1 MKFNWGTGIF
11 ISIITFVTAGIVFLF
26 FAFSFDVN
34 LVQEEYYKKGV
45 DYQTEIDAIKR
56 SRNYTDSVQFIQK
69 DEKVFVIF
77 GQNFNNIDSGLV
89 HFYRPSDRF
98 QDVKIFLKENNNP
111 IFVEK
116 ESLQQGR
123 YKVDIT
129 WYKKGLKYYIENQLI
144 IK

>member
-45 DYQTEIDAIKR
+45 DYQTEIDAIQR
-56 SRNYTDSVQFIQK
+56 SRNYTDSVQFVQK

-77 GQNFNNIDSGLV
+77 GKNFNNIDSGLV

-98 QDVKIFLKENNNP
+98 QDVKIFLKENNKL